1 MYWRSLSFNL
11 CDYWFT
17 MSISLQ
23 DRQCRNRM
31 IKVKLLAVAR
41 LRILLNKT
49 GDDFDKKWSQRLGS
63 KLRQVRLMASP
74 HCSQCGGSGQIRQK
88 GNCHFCYSCLSMEQ
102 INSIFA
108 VFTSIKEQY
117 GFRTVGRVKV

>member
-1 MYWRSLSFNL
+1 M
-11 CDYWFT
+11 T
-17 MSISLQ
+17 ITLQ

-49 GDDFDKKWSQRLGS
+49 GDDFEKKWSQRLGS
-63 KLRQVRLMASP
+63 KLRQVRMMAY
-74 HCSQCGGSGQIRQK
+74 SQCLECGGSGQIRQK
-88 GNCHFCYSCLSMEQ
+88 GNCTFCYSCLSMEQ

-108 VFTSIKEQY
+108 VFTTREENYSYRKI
-117 GFRTVGRVKV
+117 GRPVFSKS